1 MNSKLRQEILNELKS
16 LLDEQ
21 IFVGDESLGGLN
33 LTNAQQEQIKNSPE
47 EAANYLYKQNTSNYV
62 NVDEAKLASDALSR
76 INTPELASRFLN
88 QWKKVAGNVS
98 ISLKGGFVGKG
109 NEYQKQVAAFG
120 KEIQALASS
129 GAAATPAE
137 QGGATPAEV
146 PGQALKISCKR
157 CRGLGKGCP
166 ESKDVREL
174 QDTLAKLKFM
184 NQQEA
189 GFGDA
194 TEAAVKAFQ
203 KSKNLKDDGV
213 VGPRT
218 CVALGLMKASTPT
231 KPATKTGGN
240 NTFLKMENISNQLQF
255 EIKKAIADEYKL
267 SADDLNNLR
276 FTNLQRTANQWI
288 AETLNKNNEVGKYRI
303 PNSIAAKLDQLP
315 KLQESKNYYDNKKL
329 NEAKELYNKLLKN
342 L

>member
-21 IFVGDESLGGLN
+21 IFVGDESFGGLN

-88 QWKKVAGNVS
+88 QWKKVAGDVS
-98 ISLKGGFVGKG
+98 ISLKGGFINPLGKG

-146 PGQALKISCKR
+146 PGQPLKISCKR

-218 CVALGLMKASTPT
+218 CVALGLMKAPASAKASGAGAGSTGGKSFLFLKLPKNIQDMISGKSGKYSTGTPT
-231 KPATKTGGN
+231 ATSVVEKRSFGWVYRNPDTA
-240 NTFLKMENISNQLQF
+240 LEVQLADP
-255 EIKKAIADEYKL
+255 AIAAELDKL
-267 SADDLNNLR
+267 GG
-276 FTNLQRTANQWI
+276 TVQ
-288 AETLNKNNEVGKYRI
+288 K
-303 PNSIAAKLDQLP
+303 
-315 KLQESKNYYDNKKL
+315 ESKNYYDNKKL
-329 NEAKELYNKLLKN
+329 NEAKKLYNKLLKN